1 MKWLVSTKNTKQQQW
16 DEVFVYGTLEDAMKH
31 AAMHMCSPYFSTKVE
46 IHRVYSPTCMVL
58 KKSYEV
64 F

>member
-31 AAMHMCSPYFSTKVE
+31 AAAHMCSPYFPTTVE
-46 IHRVYSPTCMVL
+46 IHRVYSPTCFVFQ
-58 KKSYEV
+58 KRYEV
-64 F
+64 L

>member
-1 MKWLVSTKNTKQQQW
+1 MRWLVSTKTTQQQGW

-46 IHRVYSPTCMVL
+46 IRRVYSPT
-58 KKSYEV
+58 
-64 F
+64 